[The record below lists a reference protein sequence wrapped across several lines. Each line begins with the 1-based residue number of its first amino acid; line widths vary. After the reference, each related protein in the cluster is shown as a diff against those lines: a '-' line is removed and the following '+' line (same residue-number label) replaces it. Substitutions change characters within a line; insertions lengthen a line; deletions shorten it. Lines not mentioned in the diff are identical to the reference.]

1 MQSIDLI
8 QIFPVLFVPIS
19 VWLCVYL
26 LLCNFIMFQVSTTI
40 VKIHN
45 SIITTRI
52 LNIVPLHY
60 TSISSTFTS
69 LSSLTLDNHWS
80 VLHLYNLVISRM
92 CYINGPSIFMVILVC
107 WHLRLLFY
115 YFFCFLFLV
124 PLFTSCGLLEQ
135 FLELHLDSLIVF
147 LSVSLCID
155 TKFS

>member
-26 LLCNFIMFQVSTTI
+26 PLCNFIMFQVSTTT

-69 LSSLTLDNHWS
+69 LPSLTLDNYWS

-92 CYINGPSIFMVILVC
+92 LYKWAIYIYGNFGMLASKAAI
-107 WHLRLLFY
+107 LLFFSVSY
-115 YFFCFLFLV
+115 
-124 PLFTSCGLLEQ
+124 
-135 FLELHLDSLIVF
+135 F
-147 LSVSLCID
+147 LSLC
-155 TKFS
+155 FCLLLVGYLNNF